1 MAKDLAKEKVKEPKP
16 AKVKAPKPPKPPKAP
31 KEKSQ
36 AKLEKEFNKERA
48 KRLREREKKYRAA
61 KEAGTMDPRQMTP
74 EHLRYLR
81 RKRIIEKVWPIFR
94 FLILFGLCFV
104 ILYPLIYMVS
114 TAFRP
119 SAQMTDPSVIW
130 LPKSLTLS
138 NIIDVWETMDFGPT
152 LLNTVVLNLVC
163 SLMSVVVCAVTG
175 YGFARFNFKFKG
187 LLFAIVIMQIIVP
200 PQITVIPVYL
210 QWAYFKCAGLVGLA
224 FNAGATTF
232 LGMNIS
238 TAELDGSHYI
248 SLINNPIVMYAPAI
262 LANGIK
268 SGLYILIFRQFFKG
282 LPKELEDAAYL
293 DGCGPFKTFIRV
305 MVPNASSAFLTVFL
319 FSIVWYWNDYY
330 ISSTFFYSN
339 HTVALA
345 LQKLSAT
352 LDQTIFNGAQVGTR
366 KKIVWLE
373 SGCLL
378 TIAPILVMYCFLQ
391 KHFTEGLERSGLV
404 G

>member
-1 MAKDLAKEKVKEPKP
+1 MAKDTAEIKTKAPKP
-16 AKVKAPKPPKPPKAP
+16 AKVKPPKKP

-36 AKLEKEFNKERA
+36 AQLEKEFNKERA
-48 KRLREREKKYRAA
+48 IRLKEREKKYRAA
-61 KEAGTMDPRQMTP
+61 KKAGTLDPRQMTP

-81 RKRIIEKVWPIFR
+81 RKRIVEKVWPIFR

-104 ILYPLIYMVS
+104 ILYPLIYMLS

-130 LPKSLTLS
+130 LPKSFTLK
-138 NIIDVWETMDFGPT
+138 NIMDVWDTMDFGPT
-152 LLNTVVLNLVC
+152 LLNTVLLNLVC
-163 SLMSVVVCAVTG
+163 SLLSVVVCAVTG
-175 YGFARFNFKFKG
+175 YGFARFNFKGKG

-200 PQITVIPVYL
+200 PQITVIPIYL
-210 QWAYFKCAGLVGLA
+210 QWAMFKGAGLVKLA
-224 FNAGATTF
+224 SMTGATTF
-232 LGMNIS
+232 LGSAIKIN
-238 TAELDGSHYI
+238 GNGQPYI
-248 SLINNPIVMYAPAI
+248 SLIDNPLVMYAPAI
-262 LANGIK
+262 LVNGIK
-268 SGLYILIFRQFFKG
+268 SGLYVLIFRQFFKG

-293 DGCGPFKTFIRV
+293 DGCGPFKTFIRI
-305 MVPNASSAFLTVFL
+305 MVPNASSSFLTVFL

-330 ISSTFFYSN
+330 VSSTFFISN

-352 LDQTIFNGAQVGTR
+352 LDQQLFNGAQVGTR

-373 SGCLL
+373 AGCLL
-378 TIAPILVMYCFLQ
+378 TIAPILIMYCFLQ

>member
-1 MAKDLAKEKVKEPKP
+1 MAKEKLEKAPKQPKAPKEPK
-16 AKVKAPKPPKPPKAP
+16 VKKP

-36 AKLEKEFNKERA
+36 AQLEKEFNKERA
-48 KRLREREKKYRAA
+48 KRLKEKEKAYRAA
-61 KEAGTMDPRQMTP
+61 KKAGTLDPRQMTP

-81 RKRIIEKVWPIFR
+81 RKRIFERVWPIFR

-104 ILYPLIYMVS
+104 ILYPLIYMLS

-130 LPKSLTLS
+130 LPKSFTL
-138 NIIDVWETMDFGPT
+138 NNVMDVWSIMDFGPT
-152 LLNTVVLNLVC
+152 LLNTVLLNLMC
-163 SLMSVVVCAVTG
+163 SLLSVVVCAVTG
-175 YGFARFNFKFKG
+175 YGFARFNFKGKG
-187 LLFAIVIMQIIVP
+187 ILFAIVIMQIIVP
-200 PQITVIPVYL
+200 PQITVIPLYL
-210 QWAYFKCAGLVGLA
+210 QWAFFKCAGIIKLLA
-224 FNAGATTF
+224 AAGAKTF
-232 LGMNIS
+232 FGIVIKTEGPNS
-238 TAELDGSHYI
+238 YV
-248 SLINNPIVMYAPAI
+248 SLINHSVVMYAPAI
-262 LANGIK
+262 FANGIK

-293 DGCGPFKTFIRV
+293 DGCGPFKTFIRI
-305 MVPNASSAFLTVFL
+305 MVPNAASSFLTVFL
-319 FSIVWYWNDYY
+319 VAIVWYWNDYY
-330 ISSTFFYSN
+330 VSSTFFTNN

-352 LDQTIFNGAQVGTR
+352 LDAQLFNNAQVGTR